1 MIFTWE
7 DYLTFAEKLLSIV
20 DGNIICN
27 ELDSHETLLRTA
39 ISRAYYGSYHAA
51 LSYLLDNTNFQRQ
64 SYDPHMQVINAY
76 RNSVYRDRKAIA
88 PILLLLRNLRTKA
101 DYEIVFDNSTQST
114 YSSVYAATSRSIREA
129 KKVIEMVNNFTPRNN
144 RNI

>member
-39 ISRAYYGSYHAA
+39 ISRAYY
-51 LSYLLDNTNFQRQ
+51 SYLLDNTNFQRQ

-129 KKVIEMVNNFTPRNN
+129 KRVFEMVNNFTPRNN